1 MTRFDRSFEPITVT
15 IRSGLEESLHHGA
28 GVALDETGELLARM
42 GDPDLVVY
50 PRSSLKPLQASAMVR
65 LGLDLPDTL
74 LAVVCASHD
83 GASVHLEAVRE
94 ILGLF
99 DLDESDLRNTPS
111 RPVNA
116 AERSKARAAGI
127 APSSLQQNCS
137 GKHAGML
144 ATCRI
149 NDWPVTTYL
158 ESDHPLQQAI
168 ITALNDFGCTV
179 QHVGTD
185 GCGAPTHAVELRALA
200 GAFASIAS
208 SDSSVMRAMTSNP
221 DLVGGPSR
229 DVTVWMQAIP
239 GLMLKDGADGVMA
252 GAFTNGKAFAYKI
265 ADGSPAARQATIVGA
280 LNAMNIDIGDVDAE
294 TISQLEVAV
303 HGGGRRVGE
312 FRPLEWV
319 Q

>member
-1 MTRFDRSFEPITVT
+1 VTRFDGSFEPIAVT

-28 GVALDETGELLARM
+28 GAALNETGDLLARM

-50 PRSSLKPLQASAMVR
+50 PRSSLKPLQASAMVQ
-65 LGLDLPDTL
+65 LGLNLPDPL

-83 GASVHLEAVRE
+83 GAPAHLEAVRQ
-94 ILGLF
+94 ILELF
-99 DLDESDLRNTPS
+99 DLDESDLLNTPS
-111 RPVNA
+111 RPLDS
-116 AERSKARAAGI
+116 AERSSARLAGI
-127 APSSLQQNCS
+127 DPSSLQQNCS

-168 ITALNDFGCTV
+168 STTLNDFGCTV
-179 QHVGTD
+179 HHVGTD
-185 GCGAPTHAVELRALA
+185 GCGAPTHAVELSALA

-208 SDSSVMRAMTSNP
+208 ADSSVMRAMTSNP
-221 DLVGGPSR
+221 ELVGGPSR
-229 DVTVWMQAIP
+229 DVTLWMQAIA
-239 GLMLKDGADGVMA
+239 GLMVKDGADGVMA

-265 ADGSPAARQATIVGA
+265 ADGSPAARQATMIGV
-280 LNAMNIDIGDVDAE
+280 LRAMNVDLGDVDAE

-303 HGGGRRVGE
+303 YGGGRRVGE
-312 FRPLEWV
+312 FRPLEWM